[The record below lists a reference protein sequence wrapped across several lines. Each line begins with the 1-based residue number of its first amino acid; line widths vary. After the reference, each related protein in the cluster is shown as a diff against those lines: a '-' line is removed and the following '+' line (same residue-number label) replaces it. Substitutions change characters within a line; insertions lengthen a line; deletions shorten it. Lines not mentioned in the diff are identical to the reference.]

1 MRYYPPVPRSM
12 EEVMRRLEKARKG
25 IKRSTLIKLVHGTK
39 ARLKRIIELNGKVI
53 PKGWKIPPEDRCQC
67 DICKYDSCE
76 EAEGESDEEEDEIDE
91 EDL

>member
-12 EEVMRRLEKARKG
+12 EEVMRRLEKARRN

-39 ARLKRIIELNGKVI
+39 ARLKRIIELEGKVI
-53 PKGWKIPPEDRCQC
+53 PKGWKIPEEDRCRC
-67 DICKYDSCE
+67 DICKYDSSE
-76 EAEGESDEEEDEIDE
+76 EAEETSDEAEDEIDE